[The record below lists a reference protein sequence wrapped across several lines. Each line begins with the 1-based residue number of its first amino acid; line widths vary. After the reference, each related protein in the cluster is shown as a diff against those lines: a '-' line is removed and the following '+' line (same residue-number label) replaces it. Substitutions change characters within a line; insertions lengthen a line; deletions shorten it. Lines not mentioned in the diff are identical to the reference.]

1 MGFEVEIIKFLQSG
15 RNGFLDVSFQVLTW
29 LGSVYMAALVFLLLL
44 IFKRKY
50 CLWFAGAFV
59 SSYGIAFVLKHLV
72 KRVRPFL
79 ADSSIVCIGQ
89 LENGYSFP
97 SGHSVVITC
106 IAIFV
111 GFLLF
116 KHFKK
121 NWQKALVVVVST
133 LIALV
138 VVLSRMYLGVHYLT
152 DTIAGMV
159 IAAVCTTFTLLVWHF
174 YKKKKETK
182 NETENGNKIA

>member
-1 MGFEVEIIKFLQSG
+1 MEFEIEIIKFLQAG
-15 RNGFLDVSFQVLTW
+15 RNGFLDVFFQVMTY
-29 LGSVYMAALVFLLLL
+29 LGSIYMAAFVFVLLL
-44 IFKRKY
+44 IFRRKY

-59 SSYGIAFVLKHLV
+59 SSYGVAFLLKHLV
-72 KRVRPFL
+72 KRVRPFI
-79 ADSSIVCIGQ
+79 ANDAITCIGQ

-106 IAIFV
+106 IAIFI

-116 KHFKK
+116 KYYKK
-121 NWQKALVVVVST
+121 AWQEALVVVFSS

-152 DTIAGMV
+152 DTLAGIGIATIFTV
-159 IAAVCTTFTLLVWHF
+159 TTLVVWHF
-174 YKKKKETK
+174 YKKKKEVK
-182 NETENGNKIA
+182 NETENGD